1 MQSMK
6 KIQSVFFLFFFIS
19 QNIFTQAP
27 NCDALTPGLIPL
39 TDLGAGL
46 FEGYQG
52 GLFPG
57 GVNTENPASSHF
69 KKGRNFAKNLQPLD
83 SLGNINYD
91 GGVILMGGFGPSI
104 PGHLMDEFVPIVRDT
119 TDAVYKTNIC
129 FDAIN
134 MSAGGKGLDYAIG
147 IDSTKYW
154 SNMKNKITEKGYN
167 VLQMQVGWIYFN
179 DKWDTAAEITFP
191 DEPMQVADDLTIYL
205 QLLKIYFP
213 NMKIVFVSGR
223 HYGGFCDTLMEQ
235 YAAISEP
242 SSYYNNFAV
251 KWLIERQ
258 ITGDPDLRYFGIN
271 AKVPFITWGNYF
283 WTNGAEPRITDG
295 RNYPCEKFSLTDG
308 YHLTDSTNVE
318 DANYMMN
325 FFYTSEFSKY
335 YVKYGM
341 KWADCVPYLD
351 SIHRETDYVDINK
364 SGFTLYPNPAGEII
378 NIYLPANSN
387 PITEVAIFN
396 ETGNIVHTEK
406 STGTSNKTLSID
418 IEYLPAGLYFMRID
432 TDGTI
437 QCKSFIKQ

>member
-1 MQSMK
+1 MRAPIK
-6 KIQSVFFLFFFIS
+6 LLTVIFLYTYFS
-19 QNIFTQAP
+19 QNIFAQAP
-27 NCDALTPGLIPL
+27 NCGALTPGLIPL
-39 TDLGAGL
+39 TDLGPGF

-57 GVNTENPASSHF
+57 GANAENPASSHF
-69 KKGRNFAKNLQPLD
+69 KKGRSFAKNLQPLD

-91 GGVILMGGFGPSI
+91 RGVILMGGFGPSI
-104 PGHLMDEFVPIVRDT
+104 PGHLMDELVPIVRDT
-119 TDAVYKTNIC
+119 TDDIYKTNIC

-147 IDSTKYW
+147 SDSTKYW
-154 SNMKNKITEKGYN
+154 NNMKNKITGKGYN
-167 VLQMQVGWIYFN
+167 ILQMQVGWIYFN

-191 DEPMQVADDLTIYL
+191 DEPMQVADDLTTYL

-213 NMKIVFVSGR
+213 NIKIVFVSGR

-271 AKVPFITWGNYF
+271 TKVPFITWGNYF
-283 WTNGAEPRITDG
+283 WTNGASPRITDG
-295 RNYPCEKFSLTDG
+295 RNYPCEKFSVTDG

-325 FFYTSEFSKY
+325 YFYTSEFSKY
-335 YVKYGM
+335 YVKYGI
-341 KWADCVPYLD
+341 KWAECVPYLD
-351 SIHRETDYVDINK
+351 SIHRETDYVNISE
-364 SGFTLYPNPAGEII
+364 SGFTLYPNPANELI
-378 NIYLPANSN
+378 NIYIQNETSLLS
-387 PITEVAIFN
+387 EVEIYN
-396 ETGNIVHTEK
+396 ETGTRVHTEK
-406 STGTSNKTLSID
+406 STGTFNKNLAID
-418 IEYLPAGLYFMRID
+418 IEDLPAGLYFIRIKLN
-432 TDGTI
+432 
-437 QCKSFIKQ
+437 QAWLCKTFIKQ